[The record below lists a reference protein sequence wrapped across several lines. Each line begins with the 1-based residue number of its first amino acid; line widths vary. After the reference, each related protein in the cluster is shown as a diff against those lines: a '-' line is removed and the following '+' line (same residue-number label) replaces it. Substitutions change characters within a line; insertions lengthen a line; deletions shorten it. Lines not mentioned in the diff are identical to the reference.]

1 MRIGSLDL
9 GERPLFLAPMED
21 VSDPPFRILCKRLG
35 ADMMYSEFVSSA
47 GLVHDAEYEHQKLDI
62 YEEER
67 PIGIQV
73 WGGDI
78 EEVRRATP
86 LVDKAHPDVID
97 INFGC
102 PVRKIVAKDGGA
114 GVLRDL
120 DKMEAI
126 TEAVMDEATRPVTV
140 KTRLGWDD
148 DSIRICEVARRMEDL
163 GVAAFTVHARTREQQ
178 YKGEARWQW
187 LRKLKQEGVREM
199 PLIGNGDALD
209 PEAIEA
215 MFEET
220 GVDGVMIGRGAI
232 GNPWIFQQA
241 KTYMETGEMPP
252 PPSWEE
258 RVKVVAEH
266 LSMKCEWLGERTGVL
281 EMRKNYSG
289 YFKGFR
295 NASKLRHQLMQP
307 ETKEGV
313 LEVMLNFKPDAPDI
327 QLPATR
333 LPDQKAQ
340 PDSAGGDGVAD
351 PPGGDGAARTA
362 AVDIEAAGLPT
373 GSSNDKS
380 AEEDTAQPA

>member
-1 MRIGSLDL
+1 MRIGSIDV
-9 GERPLFLAPMED
+9 GDRPLFLAPMED
-21 VSDPPFRILCKRLG
+21 VSDPPFRILCKRYG

-47 GLVHDAEYEHQKLDI
+47 GLLRDVDSCHQKLDI
-62 YEEER
+62 FPEER

-73 WGGDI
+73 WGGGID
-78 EEVRRATP
+78 EVRRATP
-86 LVDKAHPDVID
+86 LVDAAGPDVID

-114 GVLRDL
+114 GILRDL
-120 DKMEAI
+120 DKMKAI
-126 TEAVMDEATRPVTV
+126 TAAVIEATDRPVTV

-148 DSIRICEVARRMEDL
+148 DSIQICEVARMLEDV
-163 GVAAFTVHARTREQQ
+163 GIAALAVHARTRSQQ
-178 YKGEARWQW
+178 YKGDARWPW
-187 LRKLKQEGVREM
+187 LRTLKEEGVRNI

-209 PEAIEA
+209 PERIEA
-215 MFEET
+215 MFDET

-232 GNPWIFQQA
+232 GNPWIFGHA
-241 KTYMETGEMPP
+241 KTYMETGEVPP

-307 ETKEGV
+307 KTKQGV
-313 LEVMLNFKPDAPDI
+313 LETLLNFNPDAPNI
-327 QLPATR
+327 QLPAAQ
-333 LPDQKAQ
+333 LPDRTIREAKTKKATL
-340 PDSAGGDGVAD
+340 
-351 PPGGDGAARTA
+351 PGGDGATK
-362 AVDIEAAGLPT
+362 AVNSAAAGLPT
-373 GSSNDKS
+373 PG
-380 AEEDTAQPA
+380 